1 MEYYAFHSLHC
12 YEGKDIPMTRSIP
25 TTNAPLPAP
34 PPPPRNHPHFQ
45 PAGLARA
52 EVSKE
57 SLSLF
62 FCRDLPPKSAAYKI
76 MAAVVKDDHHTLR
89 QLLTDPANLPDFVN
103 GNGVSPVMV
112 AAARGNIMCL
122 EILAAHPLVNL
133 QRETPAGWTALHYA
147 AHLHQVE
154 AIQSL
159 LKHFADYTKRNK
171 FGEIAFDLAKG
182 ETVQNAF
189 WQHKDFVR
197 YMKKLK
203 PEHPR
208 FTPKNAT
215 PAAAEEKA
223 TAVPA
228 EDKLRLDFV
237 ASAARI
243 ALTAQNG
250 LRIKI
255 IDEVVKQLDTITSQ
269 DLMACCRTLT
279 EAENDT
285 PQAKNVFDWNRLF
298 IETAKSGRADLIAP
312 LAKYLEIEDQKIL
325 NSALYHC
332 LRVTDAPDAVAML
345 LQLGADPLAKAPA
358 PFMTDSKDNIIAF
371 KAFESRR
378 PEAFRQICLWTDKLP
393 HWKNNKEHL
402 QSNMRLWHGRSFQV
416 NDPVKTEQIKHKMN
430 IAIDLHDQ
438 RQYFGGMSARGL
450 IEHLDDALE
459 ANAKNVIAAIY
470 AESHVPRLL
479 RDNII
484 FTKDTGAHIMAAMLS
499 AGDTTSAKRLVADG
513 YHLKH
518 ALRSDALQTIEKLKN
533 GKYGEAAKAFT
544 LAHLDGTLVIP
555 KVETP
560 ADRMRD
566 LAEIAART
574 PTISGRGGFF

>member
-1 MEYYAFHSLHC
+1 
-12 YEGKDIPMTRSIP
+12 MTRSIP
-25 TTNAPLPAP
+25 TTNAPLPAAP
-34 PPPPRNHPHFQ
+34 PPPPQNHPHFQ

-62 FCRDLPPKSAAYKI
+62 FCRDLSPKSAAYKI
-76 MAAVVKDDHHTLR
+76 MAAVVKDDRHSLQ
-89 QLLTDPANLPDFVN
+89 QLLSDPANLPDFVN

-208 FTPKNAT
+208 FTPKDA
-215 PAAAEEKA
+215 PPKAAEEKA

-237 ASAARI
+237 ASAARM
-243 ALTAQNG
+243 ALTQENV
-250 LRIKI
+250 RYKVTKEI
-255 IDEVVKQLDTITSQ
+255 VKQLDSITP
-269 DLMACCRTLT
+269 DELMACCRILRDV
-279 EAENDT
+279 ENDT
-285 PQAKNVFDWNRLF
+285 PQAPRGFDWDVLF
-298 IETAKSGRADLIAP
+298 IETAKSGRAELIAP
-312 LAKYLEIEDQKIL
+312 LAKFAAIEDRETL
-325 NSALYHC
+325 DMALYHC
-332 LRVTDAPDAVAML
+332 LRVKDAPEAVAVL
-345 LQLGADPLAKAPA
+345 LQLGADPKTKAPA
-358 PFMTDSKDNIIAF
+358 AFMSNDKDNIIAY
-371 KAFESRR
+371 KAFEARR
-378 PEAFRQICLWTDKLP
+378 PEAFRQICLWTDNLP
-393 HWKNNKEHL
+393 HWKKSKERL
-402 QSNMRLWHGRSFQV
+402 QSAMRLWHGRTFQV
-416 NDPVKTEQIKHKMN
+416 NDPEGTAQLKHKMN
-430 IAIDLHDQ
+430 TAIDLHDLREKYSGIAPQ
-438 RQYFGGMSARGL
+438 TLHVLM
-450 IEHLDDALE
+450 DAALKVD
-459 ANAKNVIAAIY
+459 NTNVVATLY
-470 AESHVPRLL
+470 AESRVHRLL
-479 RDNII
+479 RGIVS
-484 FTKDTGAHIMAAMLS
+484 FTADTGAHIMATVLT
-499 AGDTTSAKRLVADG
+499 AGDTTLAKRMVADG
-513 YHLKH
+513 YDLRF
-518 ALRSDALQTIEKLKN
+518 ARSDAAQQIIDDLKA
-533 GKYGEAAKAFT
+533 GKHGAAAKAFT
-544 LAHLDGTLVIP
+544 IAHLDGTLTIP

-560 ADRMRD
+560 ADRQRA
-566 LAEIAART
+566 LADIAARI
-574 PTISGRGGFF
+574 PTVSGRGGFF